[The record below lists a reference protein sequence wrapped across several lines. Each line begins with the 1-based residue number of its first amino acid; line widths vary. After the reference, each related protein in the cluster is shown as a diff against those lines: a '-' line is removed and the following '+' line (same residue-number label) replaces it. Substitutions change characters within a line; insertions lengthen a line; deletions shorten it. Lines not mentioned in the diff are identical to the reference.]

1 MLKCIGDLNLT
12 GLTVV
17 VDRGVYT
24 VNVPPIVVLKT
35 SCGAS
40 HFPINPKLSYQS
52 CHRSAKKALT
62 RQLIFVSLLC
72 PYYTLNGSKDKR
84 IFRKFQELA
93 GYYHNTPTRPDGLLL
108 GGRWEHLVKARPAR
122 SAD

>member
-24 VNVPPIVVLKT
+24 VNVPPIVVLKI

-40 HFPINPKLSYQS
+40 HVPINPKTSYRS
-52 CHRSAKKALT
+52 CHRSAKEALT
-62 RQLIFVSLLC
+62 RQLNSV
-72 PYYTLNGSKDKR
+72 R
-84 IFRKFQELA
+84 LA
-93 GYYHNTPTRPDGLLL
+93 NRLGLVLK
-108 GGRWEHLVKARPAR
+108 ECR
-122 SAD
+122 SNQIEQVPFGFW